1 MEAKDYSV
9 DDIFRASQLLEIPLY
24 QRRYI
29 WDLAS
34 QWKPLWNDIERIA
47 IRGLSNPQEMKRPY
61 FLGSVVIQQRP
72 NEVGAVQRRTV
83 IDGQQRLTTL
93 QLLLDA
99 THAVLVEL
107 NIFEEAEQLEAIIR
121 NKIKSSRPKHEQFKV
136 WPLNIDQA
144 AFEEVM
150 SAEPPVS
157 HESLEHR
164 DSRFVRAHEFFSR
177 QVRNY
182 LLADSIEAVNLR
194 AEALVNG
201 LRESLKLVVISL
213 EQFED
218 PQEIFETLN
227 ARGVRLTSADLIK
240 NFIFQRLLLEGE
252 DDSDAYN
259 KYWKLFETPFWEKLI
274 SKGRYSE
281 PRLAIFLGQF
291 LVSRVAEEIKVDSVF
306 DRFKMYV
313 IEQAEMTTLD
323 VLKQIHA
330 LAVEYERVILAAA
343 EQDGELTKVERF
355 VYRTQEMDT
364 ETVKPV
370 LLHLI
375 DPALPKLPDHEIEGA
390 LSAIESWLVRRA
402 VVRATG
408 KAYNKL
414 FPQLVGDLI
423 KGARVDARKYV
434 ETFLREQ
441 TADSLYWPDD
451 ATVRS
456 SLKSLGL
463 YRLLGRSR
471 LRMILEGL
479 EDELRNPSAEVV
491 ATPQQ
496 PCERGRL
503 QVEHVM
509 PRKWEAN
516 WPLHDGEDEGSR
528 NERIH
533 RIGNL
538 TLLTPT
544 KNAAVKNGA
553 WFGDDPKKQKL
564 PLLKKNTTF
573 LLNSTLV
580 DDSSSKGWTIDDIDA
595 RCISLADLFIRAWPA
610 PPGHSVNPQS
620 DSSVSAEVKPS
631 IDKLISSGLL
641 EVGTTLD
648 LRGGKSAGRSAQV
661 LEGGFLLLDDGS
673 VHESPSGAA
682 KIIRK
687 RETNGWV
694 DWGIS
699 GTQVLLK
706 DLWNDFVERFGGELE
721 DDLDEDEE
729 IDEDEVD

>member
-1 MEAKDYSV
+1 MEAKDYTL

-29 WDLAS
+29 WDLES
-34 QWKPLWNDIERIA
+34 QWRPLWADIQRIA
-47 IRGLSNPQEMKRPY
+47 LRALSNSQEAQRPY

-107 NIFEEAEQLEAIIR
+107 HVLEEAEQLEAVIR
-121 NKIKSSRPKHEQFKV
+121 NKIKSSRPKHERFKV
-136 WPLNIDQA
+136 WPLNVDQA

-150 SAEPPVS
+150 NAEPPVC
-157 HESLEHR
+157 HKDLVHR
-164 DSRFVRAHEFFSR
+164 DSRFVRAHEFFTE
-177 QVRNY
+177 QVREY
-182 LLADSIEAVNLR
+182 LTGGQEGDLEAR
-194 AEALVNG
+194 AESLVNAM
-201 LRESLKLVVISL
+201 RESLKLVVISL
-213 EQFED
+213 EQTED

-274 SKGRYSE
+274 SKGRYVE

-291 LVSRVAEEIKVDSVF
+291 LVSRVAEEIKVERVF
-306 DRFKMYV
+306 DRFKRYV
-313 IEQAEMTTLD
+313 VEQAELTTLD
-323 VLKQIHA
+323 LLRQIHS
-330 LAVEYERVILAAA
+330 LAVEYERIVLAAD
-343 EQDGELTKVERF
+343 QPDGALSVIERF

-375 DPALPKLPDHEIEGA
+375 DPSLPTLPDHEIEGA
-390 LSAIESWLVRRA
+390 LGAIESWLVRRA
-402 VVRATG
+402 AVRATG
-408 KAYNKL
+408 KAYNKI

-423 KGARVDARKYV
+423 KGARVDACRYV
-434 ETFLREQ
+434 EGFLREQ

-456 SLKSLGL
+456 SLTSLGI
-463 YRLLGRSR
+463 YRLLTRSR

-479 EDELRNPSAEVV
+479 EDELRNPAAEVV
-491 ATPQQ
+491 STPQQ
-496 PCERGRL
+496 SCERGRL

-509 PRKWEAN
+509 PRSWSAN
-516 WPLHDGEDEGSR
+516 WPLREGEDKEAR
-528 NERIH
+528 QERIN

-544 KNAAVKNGA
+544 KNAAVSNGP
-553 WFGDDPKKQKL
+553 WFGDNPKKHKMA
-564 PLLKKNTTF
+564 LLKANTTF
-573 LLNSTLV
+573 LLNSSLV
-580 DDSSSKGWTIDDIDA
+580 DKSGPNGWTIEDIDA
-595 RCISLADLFIRAWPA
+595 RSASLADLFVRVWPA
-610 PPGHSVNPQS
+610 PPGHSVNPQA
-620 DSSVSAEVKPS
+620 DSRLHADSKAS

-648 LRGGKSAGRSAQV
+648 LRKGKSAGRTAQV
-661 LEGGFLLLDDGS
+661 LEGGFLKLDDGS
-673 VHESPSGAA
+673 VHKSPSGAA
-682 KIIRK
+682 VHIRK
-687 RETNGWV
+687 RAANGWV
-694 DWGIS
+694 EWGVS
-699 GTQVLLK
+699 GSDVLLK

-721 DDLDEDEE
+721 DDVDDDLDEE
-729 IDEDEVD
+729 DED

>member
-1 MEAKDYSV
+1 VEAKDYTL

-29 WDLAS
+29 WDLES
-34 QWKPLWNDIERIA
+34 QWRPLWADIQRIA
-47 IRGLSNPQEMKRPY
+47 LRALSNSQEAQRPY

-107 NIFEEAEQLEAIIR
+107 HVLEEAEQLEAVIR
-121 NKIKSSRPKHEQFKV
+121 NKIKSSRPKHERFKV
-136 WPLNIDQA
+136 WPLNVDQA

-150 SAEPPVS
+150 NAEPPVC
-157 HESLEHR
+157 HKDLVHR
-164 DSRFVRAHEFFSR
+164 DSRFVRAHEFFTE
-177 QVRNY
+177 QVREY
-182 LLADSIEAVNLR
+182 LTGGQEGDLEAR
-194 AEALVNG
+194 AESLVNAM
-201 LRESLKLVVISL
+201 RESLKLVVISL
-213 EQFED
+213 EQTED

-274 SKGRYSE
+274 SKGRYVE

-291 LVSRVAEEIKVDSVF
+291 LVSRVAEEIKVERVF
-306 DRFKMYV
+306 DRFKRYV
-313 IEQAEMTTLD
+313 VEQAELTTLD
-323 VLKQIHA
+323 LLRQIHS
-330 LAVEYERVILAAA
+330 LAVEYERIVLAAD
-343 EQDGELTKVERF
+343 QPDGALSVIERF

-375 DPALPKLPDHEIEGA
+375 DPSLPTLPDHEIEGA
-390 LSAIESWLVRRA
+390 LGAIESWLVRRA
-402 VVRATG
+402 AVRATG
-408 KAYNKL
+408 KAYNKI

-423 KGARVDARKYV
+423 KGARVDACRYV
-434 ETFLREQ
+434 EGFLREQ

-456 SLKSLGL
+456 SLTSLGI
-463 YRLLGRSR
+463 YRLLTRSR

-479 EDELRNPSAEVV
+479 EDELRNPAAEVV
-491 ATPQQ
+491 STPQQ
-496 PCERGRL
+496 SCERGRL

-509 PRKWEAN
+509 PRSWSAN
-516 WPLHDGEDEGSR
+516 WPLREGEDKEAR
-528 NERIH
+528 QERIN

-544 KNAAVKNGA
+544 KNAAVSNGP
-553 WFGDDPKKQKL
+553 WFGDNPKKHKMA
-564 PLLKKNTTF
+564 LLKANTTF
-573 LLNSTLV
+573 LLNSSLV
-580 DDSSSKGWTIDDIDA
+580 DKSGPNGWTIEDIDA
-595 RCISLADLFIRAWPA
+595 RSASLADLFVRVWPA
-610 PPGHSVNPQS
+610 PPGHSVNPQA
-620 DSSVSAEVKPS
+620 DSRLHADSKAS

-648 LRGGKSAGRSAQV
+648 LRKGKSAGRTAQV
-661 LEGGFLLLDDGS
+661 LEGGFLKLDDGS
-673 VHESPSGAA
+673 VHKSPSGAA
-682 KIIRK
+682 VHIRK
-687 RETNGWV
+687 RAANGWV
-694 DWGIS
+694 EWGVS
-699 GTQVLLK
+699 GSDVLLK

-721 DDLDEDEE
+721 DDVDDDLDEE
-729 IDEDEVD
+729 DED

>member
-1 MEAKDYSV
+1 VEAKDYSL

-29 WDLAS
+29 WDLES
-34 QWKPLWNDIERIA
+34 QWRPLWNDIQRIA
-47 IRGLSNPQEMKRPY
+47 IRGLSNPQEMRRPY

-72 NEVGAVQRRTV
+72 NEVGAVQRRIV

-107 NIFEEAEQLEAIIR
+107 NVLEEAEQLEAVIR
-121 NKIKSSRPKHEQFKV
+121 NKIKSSRPNHERFKV

-150 SAEPPVS
+150 NAEPPVL
-157 HESLEHR
+157 HKSLTHR
-164 DSRFVRAHEFFSR
+164 ESRFVRAHEFFTA
-177 QVRNY
+177 QVRDY
-182 LLADSIEAVNLR
+182 LNAESESKIEAK
-194 AEALVNG
+194 AEALVNA

-213 EQFED
+213 DQYED

-259 KYWKLFETPFWEKLI
+259 KHWKLFETPFWEKLI
-274 SKGRYSE
+274 SKGRYIE
-281 PRLAIFLGQF
+281 PRLAIFLSQF
-291 LVSRVAEEIKVDSVF
+291 LISRVAEEIKVERVF
-306 DRFKMYV
+306 DRFKRYV
-313 IEQAEMTTLD
+313 VEQAQLTTLD

-330 LAVEYERVILAAA
+330 LAVEYERIVVAAS
-343 EQDGELTKVERF
+343 QPDGALTIVERF

-375 DPALPKLPDHEIEGA
+375 DPSLPKLPNHEIEGA
-390 LSAIESWLVRRA
+390 LCAIESWLVRRA
-402 VVRATG
+402 AVRATG
-408 KAYNKL
+408 KGYNKL

-423 KGARVDARKYV
+423 KGARIDACRYV

-451 ATVRS
+451 ATVRTA
-456 SLKSLGL
+456 LKSLGV

-479 EDELRNPSAEVV
+479 EDELRNPVTETVS
-491 ATPQQ
+491 TPQQ

-509 PRKWEAN
+509 PRSWAAN
-516 WPLHDGEDEGSR
+516 WLLHEGEDKESR
-528 NERIH
+528 QERIN

-544 KNAAVKNGA
+544 KNAAVSNGP
-553 WFGDDPKKQKL
+553 WFGENPKKHKMA
-564 PLLKKNTTF
+564 LLKKNTTF
-573 LLNSTLV
+573 LLNSSLV
-580 DDSSSKGWTIDDIDA
+580 DSSSPKGWTIEDIDA
-595 RCISLADLFIRAWPA
+595 RCVDLAELFIRTWSA
-610 PPGHSVNPQS
+610 PLGHTVNPQS
-620 DSSVSAEVKPS
+620 DSRILADTKAS

-648 LRGGKSAGRSAQV
+648 LRKGKSAGRTAQV
-661 LEGGFLLLDDGS
+661 LEGGFLQLDDGS
-673 VHESPSGAA
+673 VHKSPSGAA
-682 KIIRK
+682 LHIRK
-687 RETNGWV
+687 RAANGWV
-694 DWGIS
+694 EWGVS
-699 GTQVLLK
+699 GSEVLLK
-706 DLWNDFVERFGGELE
+706 DLWNDFVERFGGEIE
-721 DDLDEDEE
+721 DDIDEEDDDEDA
-729 IDEDEVD
+729 D